1 MTYDE
6 AMRWWFG
13 RVNYELTAPAPSDLK
28 LDGMRLLL
36 ERLGNP
42 HERCRIVH
50 VAGSKGKGS
59 TSAML
64 AAIGQRD
71 GRRVRLFTSPHL
83 QSVEERIQ
91 IDGVPIARDQ
101 LAEVLTDVRAAA
113 SGLAPGAT
121 VPLDNRLSFFEIA
134 TAAGFYYFAKSQ

>member
-28 LDGMRLLL
+28 LDGMRSLL

-59 TSAML
+59 TSALL
-64 AAIGQRD
+64 AAILQRD
-71 GRRVRLFTSPHL
+71 GRRIGLFTSPHL
-83 QSVEERIQ
+83 QNVEERIQ
-91 IDGVPIARDQ
+91 IDGVPIGREQ
-101 LAEVLTDVRAAA
+101 LADVLTDIRAAA
-113 SGLAPGAT
+113 RGA
-121 VPLDNRLSFFEIA
+121 
-134 TAAGFYYFAKSQ
+134 